1 MMLEQALFGWANGQ
15 TEIVALLGDPAR
27 LRLFKL
33 TVQQRANMPSSVMQ
47 RTGTQRQQLQ
57 CRVDRTVQATMQIDH
72 YAKTQQAAAQVADV
86 FRTALHGITFPV
98 MMGSVKVKDAFLV
111 NEFDLDDP
119 EPGLYR
125 RSQSW
130 RFWYVE

>member
-1 MMLEQALFGWANGQ
+1 MTLEQALFGWANEQ
-15 TEIVALLGDPAR
+15 TEIAALLGEPAR

-33 TVQQRANMPSSVMQ
+33 TVEQRAHMPSSVMQ

-57 CRVDRTVQATMQIDH
+57 CRIDGTVQATIQVDH
-72 YAKTQQAAAQVADV
+72 YAKSLKVAAEVADA
-86 FRTALHGITFPV
+86 FRVALHATTFPV

>member
-1 MMLEQALFGWANGQ
+1 MTLEQALFGWANDQ
-15 TEIVALLGDPAR
+15 TEVAALLGEPAR

-33 TVQQRANMPSSVMQ
+33 TVAQRAHMPSSVMQ
-47 RTGTQRQQLQ
+47 RTGTSRQQLQ
-57 CRVDRTVQATMQIDH
+57 CGIDRTVQATIQLDH
-72 YAKTQQAAAQVADV
+72 YDKTQAGAAGVADA
-86 FRTALHGITFPV
+86 FRVALHATTFPG

>member
-1 MMLEQALFGWANGQ
+1 MTLEQSLYGWANEQ
-15 TEIVALLGDPAR
+15 TEIAALLGDPAR

-33 TVQQRANMPSSVMQ
+33 TIAQRAHMPASVMQ
-47 RTGTQRQQLQ
+47 RTGSARQQLQ
-57 CRVDRTVQATMQIDH
+57 CGIDRTVQATIQIDH
-72 YAKTQQAAAQVADV
+72 YDKSQQGAATVAEA
-86 FRTALHGITFPV
+86 FRVALHAVSFPV

>member
-1 MMLEQALFGWANGQ
+1 VTLEQAIFGWANEQ
-15 TEIVALLGDPAR
+15 TEIVALLGEPAR

-33 TVQQRANMPSSVMQ
+33 TVPQRAHMPSSVLQ

-57 CRVDRTVQATMQIDH
+57 CRTDRTVQATLQFDH
-72 YAKTQQAAAQVADV
+72 YGKSQQVAAEVAEV
-86 FRTALHGITFPV
+86 FRLALHAIVFPV
-98 MMGSVKVKDAFLV
+98 MMGGVKVKDAFLV

>member
-1 MMLEQALFGWANGQ
+1 VTLEQALFAWANAQ
-15 TEIVALLGDPAR
+15 TEVAALIGEPAR
-27 LRLFKL
+27 LRFFKL
-33 TVQQRANMPSSVMQ
+33 TVPQRAHMPSAVQQ

-57 CRVDRTVQATMQIDH
+57 CRVDRTVQATIQIDH
-72 YAKTQQAAAQVADV
+72 YGKSQQGAGELGDV
-86 FRTALHGITFPV
+86 FRTALHGETFPV
-98 MMGSVKVKDAFLV
+98 MMGSVKVKDAFCL

>member
-1 MMLEQALFGWANGQ
+1 MTLEQALFGWANEQ

-86 FRTALHGITFPV
+86 FRIALHGITFPV

-119 EPGLYR
+119 EPGLFR

>member
-1 MMLEQALFGWANGQ
+1 MTLEQGIFNYATAQ
-15 TEIVALLGDPAR
+15 AEIQALLKEPER
-27 LRLFKL
+27 TRFFRL
-33 TVQQRANMPSSVMQ
+33 TVPQSSKMPSTVQQ

-57 CRVDRTVQATMQIDH
+57 CRIDRTVQATIQVDH
-72 YAKTQQAAAQVADV
+72 YARSQQAAGELGQVFMAV
-86 FRTALHGITFPV
+86 LHAATFPV
-98 MMGSVKVKDAFLV
+98 MMGSIKVKDAFCV